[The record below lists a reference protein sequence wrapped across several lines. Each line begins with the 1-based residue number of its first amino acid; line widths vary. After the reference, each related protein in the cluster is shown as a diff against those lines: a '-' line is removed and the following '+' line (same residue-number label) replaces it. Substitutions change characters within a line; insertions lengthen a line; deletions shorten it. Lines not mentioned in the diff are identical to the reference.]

1 MPLALSRSPS
11 VTDWNVEF
19 PKSRFSMVVNV
30 CANTMKVPKQVRRE
44 RETGEREWRE
54 RREREKGRETAT
66 SSPTLSAASI
76 LYAIA
81 TPYTHTC
88 RDELLYTCYT
98 RRPSLQCAKLAN
110 SNPSV
115 AYQTA
120 TDRNDCYR
128 LGDVTDPS
136 WEVMDPAKP
145 RKGIVLK
152 YVHSYSYSHTS
163 SYSYSYSY
171 SHSYSSLFLSLF
183 EPS

>member
-1 MPLALSRSPS
+1 M
-11 VTDWNVEF
+11 
-19 PKSRFSMVVNV
+19 
-30 CANTMKVPKQVRRE
+30 
-44 RETGEREWRE
+44 
-54 RREREKGRETAT
+54 EREKGEREGKRDSDVFTNPEC
-66 SSPTLSAASI
+66 SEHL
-76 LYAIA
+76 
-81 TPYTHTC
+81 TC
-88 RDELLYTCYT
+88 DSNAVHSHVP
-98 RRPSLQCAKLAN
+98 RRTTVHVLHPPPSLQCAKLAN

-171 SHSYSSLFLSLF
+171 SSLHSSLFLSLF